1 MARADRPHEIISGM
15 DAKIIRKDPV
25 GLAAFRPS
33 LGQTLINPY
42 LEDKMSQYELSL
54 TRLIDASPDKLF
66 RCWTDPAL
74 MKQWFAPR
82 PYTTPVA
89 EVDLRPGGASR
100 VVMQSPEGQE
110 IPCPGQYL
118 EIVPNRKIVATDA
131 FTGDWQPGGKPFMT
145 MILTFEPEE
154 GKTRYTAVVRHW
166 SEEDKK
172 KHEEM
177 GFHQG
182 WGQCADQLEALA
194 KTL

>member
-1 MARADRPHEIISGM
+1 
-15 DAKIIRKDPV
+15 
-25 GLAAFRPS
+25 
-33 LGQTLINPY
+33 
-42 LEDKMSQYELSL
+42 MSPYELSL

-100 VVMQSPEGQE
+100 IVMQSPEGQE

-131 FTGDWQPGGKPFMT
+131 FTGDWRPGGKPFMT
-145 MILTFEPEE
+145 MILTFEPEG